1 MDRIRLKSVN
11 WEHGMLLTPEH
22 FLRQEHY
29 FESLLFWSVGYLT
42 KGTGLIGGGVRLPAS
57 DLGAVRHDPTVVLE
71 EGPEALDVSISK
83 CRGLTPSGLIIEV
96 EDGSVLSERFPNG
109 HLAGVAEAIVYVVC
123 DLSDKQKVDGV
134 SDAFNPQMK
143 TERVFSYRIALDVT
157 AAEKEN
163 AVAVARLRRPSAGM
177 HYEKDPQYIPSCVSL
192 SAHSELTSGWRKI
205 AESVN
210 NLAAG
215 YSELHRAMR
224 EFAVLFTERGIDTE
238 VDRDSLNFTERMV
251 MALQET
257 AYQVLD
263 RTQSPGRFFAGIRK
277 LLHQAATFFD
287 LAPGMQ
293 QYYETLRETGETEL
307 IALIEVQRHALQ
319 TGRTLRLNDDLGVEL
334 RSALQSLAVLGKLER
349 ALEGKYIDFRRSPS
363 LEGMNFIFDRQGKI
377 LYKLAAKPSRVQGVV
392 DELTIFF
399 SQLRLEGRDRYR
411 LILVG
416 DRNQPYPRGTAISAE
431 IRLNEGSG
439 FRREAIIL
447 QAEAKLDDQYN
458 FELDFEAQDVPTITD
473 VRVTVQAYHAV
484 HTALLFAR
492 HRFYAG
498 RTFEN
503 QAGILNSARNL
514 EPVSGRSDD
523 LATPGRVTPQEKS
536 QPDAAFGNGYP
547 PSLRD
552 TGNTPPRVH
561 ELNRTQVLGDHSQP
575 TEADSTVPPWI
586 PRKREDD
593 PRLSETDNAANRP
606 RRRRLE

>member
-1 MDRIRLKSVN
+1 MDNIRLKSVN

-29 FESLLFWSVGYLT
+29 LESLLFWNIGYLT
-42 KGTGLIGGGVRLPAS
+42 TGSGLVGGGVRLPAS
-57 DLGAVRHDPTVVLE
+57 DLGAVRHDPTVVLDE
-71 EGPEALDVSISK
+71 SPETLGISISK
-83 CRGLTPSGLIIEV
+83 CRGLTPSGQIVEV
-96 EDGSVLSERFPNG
+96 EKGGVLSERFPKEQ
-109 HLAGVAEAIVYVVC
+109 LAGVAEAIVYVIC
-123 DLSDKQKVDGV
+123 DLSEKQKVDGAP
-134 SDAFNPQMK
+134 DAFNPQMK
-143 TERVFSYRIALDVT
+143 TERMFPYRIALDVS

-163 AVAVARLRRPSAGM
+163 ALPVARLRRPSVGM
-177 HYEKDPQYIPSCVSL
+177 HYERDPQYIPPCISL
-192 SAHSELTSGWRKI
+192 SAHSELTAGWRKI
-205 AESVN
+205 TESVN
-210 NLAAG
+210 HLAAG
-215 YSELHRAMR
+215 YAELHRAMR
-224 EFAVLFTERGIDTE
+224 EFLVLFTERGIETE
-238 VDRDSLNFTERMV
+238 VDRDSLNFAERMV
-251 MALQET
+251 IALQET

-263 RTQSPGRFFAGIRK
+263 RTQSPEHFFSCIRK

-307 IALIEVQRHALQ
+307 IALIEVQKHTLQ
-319 TGRTLRLNDDLGVEL
+319 TGRTLRLNEDLGVEL
-334 RSALQSLAVLGKLER
+334 RSAQQSLTVLEKLER

-363 LEGMNFIFDRQGKI
+363 LEGMNFIFDRQGKV

-416 DRNQPYPRGTAISAE
+416 DRNQPYPRGTTISAE

-484 HTALLFAR
+484 HTALLFTR
-492 HRFYAG
+492 HRFFAG
-498 RTFEN
+498 RAQDAPN
-503 QAGILNSARNL
+503 VSAPNNPRAV
-514 EPVSGRSDD
+514 EAPPEWQDE
-523 LATPGRVTPQEKS
+523 LAPTARFNPQENS
-536 QPDAAFGNGYP
+536 RIDSSAFSSTQSGSREFTSRIQEPTRPHSAPDSALPTDADAA
-547 PSLRD
+547 
-552 TGNTPPRVH
+552 
-561 ELNRTQVLGDHSQP
+561 
-575 TEADSTVPPWI
+575 VPPWS

-593 PRLSETDNAANRP
+593 AGLPETDLVTNRP

>member
-1 MDRIRLKSVN
+1 MDKIRLKSVN

-29 FESLLFWSVGYLT
+29 LESLTFWTVGYLT
-42 KGTGLIGGGVRLPAS
+42 TGSGLVGGGVRLPTS
-57 DLGAVRHDPTVVLE
+57 DLGAVRHDPTVVLDE
-71 EGPEALDVSISK
+71 SPETLDISIGK
-83 CRGLTPSGLIIEV
+83 CRGLTPSGLIVEV
-96 EDGSVLSERFPNG
+96 EEGSVLSERFPKE
-109 HLAGVAEAIVYVVC
+109 HLAGVAEAIVHVVC
-123 DLSDKQKVDGV
+123 GVGEKRKADGTA
-134 SDAFNPQMK
+134 DAFNPQMK
-143 TERVFSYRIALDVT
+143 TERAFAYRITLDAT
-157 AAEKEN
+157 AREKEN
-163 AVAVARLRRPSAGM
+163 AIAVARLRRPAVGM
-177 HYEKDPQYIPSCVSL
+177 HFEKDPRYIPPCLSL

-205 AESVN
+205 TEAVD

-215 YSELHRAMR
+215 YAELHRAMR
-224 EFAVLFTERGIDTE
+224 EFAVLFSERGIETE
-238 VDRDSLNFTERMV
+238 VDRDSLNFSERMV
-251 MALQET
+251 MALQEI

-263 RTQSPGRFFAGIRK
+263 RTQSPERFFAAVRK
-277 LLHQAATFFD
+277 LLHQAAIFFD

-307 IALIEVQRHALQ
+307 IALIDVQRRTLQ
-319 TGRTLRLNDDLGVEL
+319 TGRTLRLNEDLGVEL
-334 RSALQSLAVLGKLER
+334 ESALRSLAVLEKLER

-363 LEGMNFIFDRQGKI
+363 LEGMNFIFDRQGKV

-416 DRNQPYPRGTAISAE
+416 DRNQPYPRGTKISAE

-447 QAEAKLDDQYN
+447 EAEAKLDEQYN

-473 VRVTVQAYHAV
+473 VRVTVQTFHAL

-498 RTFEN
+498 RMLDPQQSVLNRARSME
-503 QAGILNSARNL
+503 QAPAWPEDASAA
-514 EPVSGRSDD
+514 GRSAAQDN
-523 LATPGRVTPQEKS
+523 GRANPS
-536 QPDAAFGNGYP
+536 AFANGYP
-547 PSLRD
+547 SSRETRDASSHAPEYSGSQIPADRLESVDAENALPS
-552 TGNTPPRVH
+552 
-561 ELNRTQVLGDHSQP
+561 
-575 TEADSTVPPWI
+575 WM
-586 PRKREDD
+586 PRKREDKQRW
-593 PRLSETDNAANRP
+593 PETDNAADRP

>member
-1 MDRIRLKSVN
+1 VDKIRLKSVN

-29 FESLLFWSVGYLT
+29 LESLTFWGIGYLT
-42 KGTGLIGGGVRLPAS
+42 TGSGLVGGGVRLPAS
-57 DLGAVRHDPTVVLE
+57 DLGAVRHDPTVVLN
-71 EGPEALDVSISK
+71 EGPEALDLSVGK
-83 CRGLTPSGLIIEV
+83 CRGLTPSGFIVEV
-96 EDGSVLSERFPNG
+96 EEGSVLSERIPNE
-109 HLAGVAEAIVYVVC
+109 HLAGVAEAIVYVIC
-123 DLSDKQKVDGV
+123 DVGEKRKVDGAA
-134 SDAFNPQMK
+134 DAFNPQMK
-143 TERVFSYRIALDVT
+143 TERVSSYRIALDAT
-157 AAEKEN
+157 ATERAN
-163 AVAVARLRRPSAGM
+163 AIAVARLRRPAVGM
-177 HYEKDPQYIPSCVSL
+177 HYEKDPRYIPPCLSL
-192 SAHSELTSGWRKI
+192 SAHSELTAGWRKI
-205 AESVN
+205 TESVN

-215 YSELHRAMR
+215 YAELHRAMR
-224 EFAVLFTERGIDTE
+224 EFAVLFTERGIETE
-238 VDRDSLNFTERMV
+238 VDRDSLNFSERMV
-251 MALQET
+251 MTLQET

-263 RTQSPGRFFAGIRK
+263 RTQSPELFFASIRK

-307 IALIEVQRHALQ
+307 IALIDVQRRTLQ
-319 TGRTLRLNDDLGVEL
+319 TGRTLRLNEDLGVEL
-334 RSALQSLAVLGKLER
+334 ESALRSLAVLEKLER

-363 LEGMNFIFDRQGKI
+363 LEGMNFIFDRQGKV

-416 DRNQPYPRGTAISAE
+416 DRNQPYPRGTKISAE

-447 QAEAKLDDQYN
+447 EAEAKLEEQYN

-473 VRVTVQAYHAV
+473 VRVTVQAFHAV

-498 RTFEN
+498 RMLDPQGN
-503 QAGILNSARNL
+503 VLNGGRNIDPAPAARFPAQ
-514 EPVSGRSDD
+514 EIGRANPS
-523 LATPGRVTPQEKS
+523 
-536 QPDAAFGNGYP
+536 AFGNGYP
-547 PSLRD
+547 SPREMDDVASHAPEYAGSQMPADRLQPADAENALPS
-552 TGNTPPRVH
+552 
-561 ELNRTQVLGDHSQP
+561 
-575 TEADSTVPPWI
+575 WM

-593 PRLSETDNAANRP
+593 QRWSEADNAANRP

>member
-1 MDRIRLKSVN
+1 VDKIRLKSVN

-29 FESLLFWSVGYLT
+29 LESLAFWSIGYLT
-42 KGTGLIGGGVRLPAS
+42 TGSGLVGGGIRLPAS
-57 DLGAVRHDPTVVLE
+57 DLGAVRHDPTVVLD
-71 EGPEALDVSISK
+71 EGPEALDISIGR
-83 CRGLTPSGLIIEV
+83 CRGLTPSGLIVEV
-96 EDGSVLSERFPNG
+96 EEGSVLSERFPKE

-123 DLSDKQKVDGV
+123 VVGEKRKADGTA
-134 SDAFNPQMK
+134 DAFNPQMK
-143 TERVFSYRIALDVT
+143 TERAFAYRIALDAT

-163 AVAVARLRRPSAGM
+163 AIAVARLRRPAAGM
-177 HYEKDPQYIPSCVSL
+177 HYEKDPRYIPPCLSL

-205 AESVN
+205 AEAVN

-215 YSELHRAMR
+215 YAELHRAMR
-224 EFAVLFTERGIDTE
+224 EFAVLFSERGIETE
-238 VDRDSLNFTERMV
+238 VDRDSLNFSERMV
-251 MALQET
+251 MGLQEI
-257 AYQVLD
+257 AYQMLD
-263 RTQSPGRFFAGIRK
+263 RTQSPERFFAAVRK
-277 LLHQAATFFD
+277 LLHQAAIFFD

-307 IALIEVQRHALQ
+307 IALIDVQRRTLQ
-319 TGRTLRLNDDLGVEL
+319 TGRTLRLNEDLGVEL
-334 RSALQSLAVLGKLER
+334 ESALRSLAVLEKLER

-363 LEGMNFIFDRQGKI
+363 LEGMNFIFDRQGKV

-416 DRNQPYPRGTAISAE
+416 DRNQPYRRGTKISAE

-447 QAEAKLDDQYN
+447 EAEAKLDEQYN

-473 VRVTVQAYHAV
+473 VRVTVQAFYAL

-498 RTFEN
+498 RMLDP
-503 QAGILNSARNL
+503 QASVLNGARSM
-514 EPVSGRSDD
+514 EPAPAWPEDAASPGRS
-523 LATPGRVTPQEKS
+523 AAQENGRANRS
-536 QPDAAFGNGYP
+536 ASGNGYRSSREEGDASSYAP
-547 PSLRD
+547 QYPGSQIPEDRLESADAENALPSWMP
-552 TGNTPPRVH
+552 G
-561 ELNRTQVLGDHSQP
+561 
-575 TEADSTVPPWI
+575 
-586 PRKREDD
+586 KREDKQRW
-593 PRLSETDNAANRP
+593 PETDNAANRP